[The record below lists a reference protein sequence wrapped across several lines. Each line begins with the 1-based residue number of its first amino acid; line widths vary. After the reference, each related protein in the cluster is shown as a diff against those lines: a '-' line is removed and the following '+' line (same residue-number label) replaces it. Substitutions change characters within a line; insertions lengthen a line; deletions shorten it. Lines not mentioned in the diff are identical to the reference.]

1 MKKKLWHY
9 ITWALEHWHYLIGL
23 PKVKVETDHK
33 PLVPLFTTKLI
44 EELPLRIQRFRI
56 QMMQF
61 NITVEHA
68 PGKLLFTADALSG
81 GRGKSSPEKE
91 SYLETE
97 SDFFVTSVRRS
108 TGRRRHKTIGM
119 TTDTKL
125 YKANSCHQETVSAY
139 QICTQKT
146 RVLK

>member
-1 MKKKLWHY
+1 M
-9 ITWALEHWHYLIGL
+9 
-23 PKVKVETDHK
+23 ETDHK

-56 QMMQF
+56 QIMQF

-97 SDFFVTSVRRS
+97 SDFFVTGVRRS
-108 TGRRRHKTIGM
+108 TGRRRH
-119 TTDTKL
+119 
-125 YKANSCHQETVSAY
+125 
-139 QICTQKT
+139 
-146 RVLK
+146 